1 MIKVYNKWVYNDKIL
16 VLKISQF
23 KTMGFDTHFELTSFT
38 VSHRLIG
45 TGSAFQSMG
54 VAMEKALSL

>member
-1 MIKVYNKWVYNDKIL
+1 
-16 VLKISQF
+16 
-23 KTMGFDTHFELTSFT
+23 MGFDTHFELTSFT